1 MHLREATQGLAQTV
15 PGLKTSFTNL
25 NAGLNALAFNPSG
38 TAEGYLFHLPW
49 LNHNSG
55 NLFLL
60 QDAHGPLRRG
70 IVLQTC
76 ETANFADALA
86 GDPPVLQD
94 DPRGHQ
100 PCRERGDLPVMGQ
113 RAPSTAQIAVAVA
126 FAFSCFGLLLFLW
139 SAFGGPVPFAPE
151 GYRVKVPFNE
161 ATQLAVESDV
171 RISNVSVGRVKKIEL
186 GDDEEDDTRDLALAT
201 IEIDERYAPI
211 PEDTL
216 AMLRQKTLLGE
227 TYVELTQGSKDAPKL
242 EEDGTLPPAQVAES
256 VQLDEIFRTFDEPTR
271 IAFENWM
278 QQAAIAFA
286 GRGADVSATIAN
298 LEPLAEDANRLLRVL
313 DTQEEAV
320 QQFVKNTGVVFGAL
334 SERQGQLRG
343 LIQNSSTVFA
353 TTARRNQ
360 DIEETF
366 RALPTFLDES
376 RLTLNRL
383 ETFSRDTNPL
393 ILQLRPSAKELSKVL
408 RQTARVAPDFK
419 GFFVGFR
426 KLAKR
431 SRTGLPA
438 LRTLLNTD
446 LPPVL
451 TQFSTFLRQ
460 VTPIITAATRYKREI
475 TVLLRAT
482 SPASPR
488 RPSRRPRPAGQPA
501 HYLRMANPLTPGG
514 LRRLA
519 DPPPGR

>member
-1 MHLREATQGLAQTV
+1 
-15 PGLKTSFTNL
+15 
-25 NAGLNALAFNPSG
+25 
-38 TAEGYLFHLPW
+38 
-49 LNHNSG
+49 
-55 NLFLL
+55 
-60 QDAHGPLRRG
+60 
-70 IVLQTC
+70 
-76 ETANFADALA
+76 
-86 GDPPVLQD
+86 
-94 DPRGHQ
+94 
-100 PCRERGDLPVMGQ
+100 MGQ

-186 GDDEEDDTRDLALAT
+186 GEEDTETSDLAVAT
-201 IEIDERYAPI
+201 IEIDEDYAPI

-227 TYVELTQGSKDAPKL
+227 TYVELTQGSKDGPKL
-242 EEDGTLPPAQVAES
+242 AEDGSLPPAQVAES

-271 IAFENWM
+271 VAFQNWM
-278 QQAAIAFA
+278 QQAAIAFS
-286 GRGADVSATIAN
+286 GRGADVSAALAN
-298 LEPLAEDANRLLRVL
+298 LEPLAEDANKLLRVL
-313 DTQEEAV
+313 DTQEEGV

-353 TTARRNQ
+353 TTARRNE

-383 ETFSRDTNPL
+383 ETFSNETNPL

-438 LRTLLNTD
+438 LRALLNND

-451 TQFSTFLRQ
+451 TQFSPFLQQ

-475 TVLLRAT
+475 TGFFGNVTGITQAT
-482 SPASPR
+482 ASAPET
-488 RPSRRPRPAGQPA
+488 GGLPA
-501 HYLRMANPLTPGG
+501 HYLRVSNPLTPEAFNVWTTNRAQMNRNAAYAIPGWSDSFAGG
-514 LRRLA
+514 LPSFETRQCAAGDNASFTPATVAA
-519 DPPPGR
+519 DPDFIPRANPDLDSTPADLIARIDEFAYSDTANTATTLTPPCTQQPPVSSIGQVPEVTDYLHIYQDAP